1 MNDFNVGD
9 CLVFHVFIDL
19 GRFEE
24 RVQAL
29 DVQSQ
34 QIRDMLDPDLQKY
47 ICVSCGN
54 HYKTVGHLRRHLKDK
69 HLWDFIENDT
79 EEDKK
84 PDRIAIYRASLM
96 KCLLLLKDTND
107 GYSMGDG
114 DRIMTNAKFQM
125 LLSGV
130 SRHTKYQIWLFRF
143 LAYYSCILSP
153 KDAYEYKWNCTSNL
167 SGGTGRNIPNDNLVE
182 IMVHRLKEKVRSQ
195 GANVTFQSAK
205 KAALSLQVQDEIK
218 QNVMKE
224 INMKPKGTTRAETSK
239 KADVELIIDQLKM
252 AEVFDNVPGRQFHA
266 FPNFQD
272 LFSRVKVF
280 ELHKWIQSQKERLS
294 YEIV

>member
-54 HYKTVGHLRRHLKDK
+54 QYKTVGHLRRHLKDK
-69 HLWDFIENDT
+69 HLWDFIKNDT

-84 PDRIAIYRASLM
+84 PHRIAIYRASLM
-96 KCLLLLKDTND
+96 KCLLLLKDTN
-107 GYSMGDG
+107 DG

-143 LAYYSCILSP
+143 WHITLAYKVQKMLMNI
-153 KDAYEYKWNCTSNL
+153 
-167 SGGTGRNIPNDNLVE
+167 SGTVHQIFLV
-182 IMVHRLKEKVRSQ
+182 
-195 GANVTFQSAK
+195 APATTFQ
-205 KAALSLQVQDEIK
+205 
-218 QNVMKE
+218 M
-224 INMKPKGTTRAETSK
+224 
-239 KADVELIIDQLKM
+239 IIWWRSWSID
-252 AEVFDNVPGRQFHA
+252 
-266 FPNFQD
+266 
-272 LFSRVKVF
+272 
-280 ELHKWIQSQKERLS
+280 
-294 YEIV
+294 

>member
-1 MNDFNVGD
+1 
-9 CLVFHVFIDL
+9 
-19 GRFEE
+19 
-24 RVQAL
+24 
-29 DVQSQ
+29 
-34 QIRDMLDPDLQKY
+34 
-47 ICVSCGN
+47 
-54 HYKTVGHLRRHLKDK
+54 
-69 HLWDFIENDT
+69 
-79 EEDKK
+79 
-84 PDRIAIYRASLM
+84 M

-107 GYSMGDG
+107 GYPMGDG
-114 DRIMTNAKFQM
+114 GRIMTNAKFQM

-167 SGGTGRNIPNDNLVE
+167 SRGTGHNIPNDNLVK
-182 IMVHRLKEKVRSQ
+182 IMVHRLKDKVRSQ

-218 QNVMKE
+218 QSVMKE
-224 INMKPKGTTRAETSK
+224 INMELKGTTRAETSK
-239 KADVELIIDQLKM
+239 IVELIIDQLKM
-252 AEVFDNVPGRQFHA
+252 AEVFD
-266 FPNFQD
+266 
-272 LFSRVKVF
+272 LYSRVKVF

>member
-34 QIRDMLDPDLQKY
+34 QIRDLLDLELKKY
-47 ICVSCGN
+47 VCVSFGN
-54 HYKTVGHLRRHLKDK
+54 QYKKVGHLRRHLKDK

-107 GYSMGDG
+107 GYYMGDG

-143 LAYYSCILSP
+143 YAYYSCIQSP
-153 KDAYEYKWNCTSNL
+153 NDAYEYKWNCTSNL
-167 SGGTGRNIPNDNLVE
+167 SGGTGHNISNDNLVE
-182 IMVHRLKEKVRSQ
+182 IMVHKLKDKVRSQ

-252 AEVFDNVPGRQFHA
+252 AEVFDDVP
-266 FPNFQD
+266 
-272 LFSRVKVF
+272 
-280 ELHKWIQSQKERLS
+280 
-294 YEIV
+294 